1 MTKVSKVYNVDIYDI
16 VWCDEAYGPVEDIK
30 TLIENYTAYV
40 YLDLTEDER
49 IQEILA
55 QAEADIS
62 YELNKTVY
70 IASAKVK
77 INDYYFL
84 ANMIDGI

>member
-16 VWCDEAYGPVEDIK
+16 VWYDETHSPVEDIK

-40 YLDLTEDER
+40 YLDLTEDEI

-55 QAEADIS
+55 QAEFDIS

-84 ANMIDGI
+84 ANMFEGI